1 MRDIELECVPAWRYC
16 QVRDGE
22 KIPYPA
28 GWQNQPRLLEQV
40 LSNNLGLL
48 LGSKSG
54 GVVAL
59 DFDGPTAWQWYS
71 EHFGAD
77 IPTTIAWTSGKDSR
91 CQMAFAVPEDY
102 WPLLRTLKIA
112 TGDHEGFEFRWDRTQ
127 SVMPPSSL
135 ADGRCYAWVSAPSAT
150 PLSQLPQA
158 ILEWWVLECNPE
170 RLETPAVEY
179 PPATEQEVV
188 ALAARL
194 KQLYPELGYE
204 QWTRA
209 TWAFC
214 NTVGTADGIALMR
227 YHYPEKSA
235 GEYDRLRSE
244 SPTNPVRIGTI
255 YYMIQQRDPDFRS
268 AAEPVL
274 REPIHNVQALQYNRR
289 ERYKLKEMIRNG

>member
-28 GWQNQPRLLEQV
+28 GWQNQTRLLEQII
-40 LSNNLGLL
+40 SNNLGLL
-48 LGSKSG
+48 LGPKSG

-59 DFDGPTAWQWYS
+59 DFDGPTAWTWYS
-71 EHFGAD
+71 QHFGAD
-77 IPTTIAWTSGKDSR
+77 IPTTIAWSSGKDSR
-91 CQMAFAVPEDY
+91 CQMAFQVPEEY

-135 ADGRCYAWVSAPSAT
+135 TDGRTYTWVLPPSST
-150 PLSQLPQA
+150 PLTILPQA

-170 RLETPAVEY
+170 RPEIEVEY
-179 PPATEQEVV
+179 PPATEQEVLE
-188 ALAARL
+188 LASKL
-194 KQLYPELGYE
+194 KLLYPTLEHKD
-204 QWTRA
+204 WIRV

-214 NTVGTADGIALMR
+214 NTIGYEDGTALMK
-227 YHYPEKSA
+227 YYWPEQKK

-244 SPTNPVRIGTI
+244 SATDPVKIGTI
-255 YYMIQQRDPDFRS
+255 YYMIRQRDPEFRS
-268 AAEPVL
+268 AAEPIL
-274 REPIHNVQALQYNRR
+274 LNPIHNIQALQHNRR
-289 ERYKLKEMIRNG
+289 QQYKLKEMIRNG